1 MDNIKAL
8 LQSWKHDLAHA
19 DGLLGTD
26 YETLNELQFE
36 NLAFQIEQL
45 EAAITKD
52 ERMQRQYR
60 AEEEEFN
67 SHLNVQRYT
76 L

>member
-1 MDNIKAL
+1 MNNVKEL

-26 YETLNELQFE
+26 YETLNEQEFE
-36 NLAFQIEQL
+36 NLESQIQDL
-45 EAAITKD
+45 EKAIIRD
-52 ERMQRQYR
+52 ERMQRQHR
-60 AEEEEFN
+60 IEEEEFN
-67 SHLNVQRYT
+67 SHLSVQRFI

>member
-1 MDNIKAL
+1 MNNVKEL

-26 YETLNELQFE
+26 HETLNEQEFE
-36 NLAFQIEQL
+36 NLESQIQDL
-45 EAAITKD
+45 EGAITRD
-52 ERMQRQYR
+52 ERMERQHR
-60 AEEEEFN
+60 IEEDEFN
-67 SHLNVQRYT
+67 SHLNITKFQ